1 MTAREEDL
9 NRWSDGNRHAPA
21 LQDEPSSQPAPTPPI
36 PTPITVV
43 IVDDHLMVAD
53 SLATILSANDDMT
66 VLAIAATCASGLEAV
81 ARYRPDVLLLDQ
93 RLPDGLGTDIL
104 EAMLVECPRMK
115 VLLVTAGDTDDVL
128 ARAIMAGAS
137 GVIPKGK
144 RASTLINAVRAV
156 AHNEAV
162 ITPDALRRLM
172 PHLAQSN
179 GSGIGTDL
187 TAREREVLRLLVA
200 GKSTSAL
207 AAELF
212 VAPATARNHIQSIMN
227 KLGAHS
233 RLEAVAIA
241 MRENVLARS

>member
-1 MTAREEDL
+1 MTTRDPHDLARQT
-9 NRWSDGNRHAPA
+9 DGQYSLPA
-21 LQDEPSSQPAPTPPI
+21 LLDESLAQPVSSQLIAD
-36 PTPITVV
+36 PITVV

-53 SLATILSANDDMT
+53 SLATILSANEDMT

-93 RLPDGLGTDIL
+93 RLPDGLGTDSL
-104 EAMLVECPRMK
+104 AAMLAECPGMK
-115 VLLVTAGDTDDVL
+115 VLMVTAGDTDDLL
-128 ARAIMAGAS
+128 ARAIMAGAA

-144 RASTLINAVRAV
+144 RAITLINAVRAV
-156 AHNEAV
+156 ANNEPV

-172 PHLAQSN
+172 PHLAQTGN
-179 GSGIGTDL
+179 GIGAGL
-187 TAREREVLRLLVA
+187 TAREREVLRLLVE
-200 GKSTSAL
+200 GKSTSTL

-241 MRENVLARS
+241 LREHILSKS

>member
-1 MTAREEDL
+1 
-9 NRWSDGNRHAPA
+9 
-21 LQDEPSSQPAPTPPI
+21 
-36 PTPITVV
+36 
-43 IVDDHLMVAD
+43 
-53 SLATILSANDDMT
+53 
-66 VLAIAATCASGLEAV
+66 
-81 ARYRPDVLLLDQ
+81 
-93 RLPDGLGTDIL
+93 
-104 EAMLVECPRMK
+104 MK

-128 ARAIMAGAS
+128 ARAIMAGAA

-172 PHLAQSN
+172 PHLAKA

-241 MRENVLARS
+241 MRENVLSKS

>member
-1 MTAREEDL
+1 M
-9 NRWSDGNRHAPA
+9 PA
-21 LQDEPSSQPAPTPPI
+21 
-36 PTPITVV
+36 PITVV

-53 SLATILSANDDMT
+53 SLATILSANEDMT
-66 VLAIAATCASGLEAV
+66 VLAIAGTCASGLEAV
-81 ARYRPDVLLLDQ
+81 TRYRPDVLLLDQ
-93 RLPDGLGTDIL
+93 RLPDGLGTDNL
-104 EAMLVECPRMK
+104 AAMLEVCPRMK

-128 ARAIMAGAS
+128 ALAVLAGAA

-144 RASTLINAVRAV
+144 RAATLVNAVRAV

-172 PHLAQSN
+172 PRLTRVS
-179 GSGIGTDL
+179 GGIGTDL
-187 TAREREVLRLLVA
+187 TAREREVLALLVA
-200 GKSTSAL
+200 GKSTANL
-207 AAELF
+207 AAELY

-241 MRENVLARS
+241 TRENIQTKP

>member
-1 MTAREEDL
+1 MTPRDL
-9 NRWSDGNRHAPA
+9 HDLSRLPNTHRHPPA
-21 LQDEPSSQPAPTPPI
+21 LQDEAAAQPPAAQLI
-36 PTPITVV
+36 PAPITVV

-53 SLATILSANDDMT
+53 SLATILSANEDMT

-172 PHLAQSN
+172 PQLAKTN
-179 GSGIGTDL
+179 SGIGTDL

-200 GKSTSAL
+200 GKSTAAL
-207 AAELF
+207 AGELF

-241 MRENVLARS
+241 LRENVVARS

>member
-1 MTAREEDL
+1 MTPRDMQDL
-9 NRWSDGNRHAPA
+9 GRLPETNRYQPA
-21 LQDEPSSQPAPTPPI
+21 LQDEVAAQPPVAGLI
-36 PTPITVV
+36 PAPITVV

-53 SLATILSANDDMT
+53 SLATILSANEDMT

-81 ARYRPDVLLLDQ
+81 ARFQPDVLLLDQ

-104 EAMLVECPRMK
+104 AAMLVECPRMK

-128 ARAIMAGAS
+128 ARGVLAGAS
-137 GVIPKGK
+137 GIVPKGK

-156 AHNEAV
+156 ARNEAV
-162 ITPDALRRLM
+162 ITPDELRRLM
-172 PHLAQSN
+172 PQLAKSN
-179 GSGIGTDL
+179 SGIGTDL

-200 GKSTSAL
+200 GKSTAAL
-207 AAELF
+207 AGELF
-212 VAPATARNHIQSIMN
+212 VAPATARNHIQSIMH

-241 MRENVLARS
+241 MRENVLAGS

>member
-1 MTAREEDL
+1 VTA
-9 NRWSDGNRHAPA
+9 SDAHNIVRRTDIHHYSANLHHESWAQPEASPLIPA
-21 LQDEPSSQPAPTPPI
+21 
-36 PTPITVV
+36 PITVV

-53 SLATILSANDDMT
+53 SLATILSANEDMT
-66 VLAIAATCASGLEAV
+66 VLAIAGTCASGLEAV
-81 ARYRPDVLLLDQ
+81 ARYQPDVLLLDQ
-93 RLPDGLGTDIL
+93 RLPDGLGTDSL
-104 EAMLVECPRMK
+104 GAMLTACPRMK
-115 VLLVTAGDTDDVL
+115 VLLVTAGVSDDVL
-128 ARAIMAGAS
+128 ARAVLAGAS

-144 RASTLINAVRAV
+144 RATALINAVRAV

-172 PHLAQSN
+172 PRLAQAGN
-179 GSGIGTDL
+179 GIGTDL

-200 GKSTSAL
+200 GKSTSGL

-212 VAPATARNHIQSIMN
+212 VAPATARNHIQSVMN

-241 MRENVLARS
+241 MRENVLSRP

>member
-1 MTAREEDL
+1 MHRQPPGLLDEGADQP
-9 NRWSDGNRHAPA
+9 PA
-21 LQDEPSSQPAPTPPI
+21 EQLTPA
-36 PTPITVV
+36 PITVV

-53 SLATILSANDDMT
+53 SLATILNANDDMT
-66 VLAIAATCASGLEAV
+66 VLAVAGTCASGLVAV
-81 ARYRPDVLLLDQ
+81 ARHRPDVLLLDQ
-93 RLPDGLGTDIL
+93 RLPDGLGTDVL
-104 EAMLVECPRMK
+104 TAMLEECPRMK

-128 ARAIMAGAS
+128 ARAIVAGAS

-172 PHLAQSN
+172 PQLAKTN
-179 GSGIGTDL
+179 GGIGTDL

-200 GKSTSAL
+200 GKSTAAL
-207 AAELF
+207 AGELF

-241 MRENVLARS
+241 MRENVLAKS